1 MCWRIIR
8 WREVIKMRDEV
19 LERLSI
25 KYALEYFQTAVSE
38 HGYPK
43 KIDEINELEERVIG
57 TIELSTR
64 FQPKEKY
71 RIIKNLEK
79 LFEVYKDE
87 VHEFHKAYA

>member
-1 MCWRIIR
+1 M
-8 WREVIKMRDEV
+8 IKITDEL

-79 LFEVYKDE
+79 LFEAYKDE